1 LIKYQEEQIEDI
13 LEEMKPMLVKHWEE
27 LANYKDIRPLD
38 VDWDNYIDLN
48 RALYI
53 RVFTVRDNNKL
64 IGYASFYISNN
75 LHYKFWRHASNDV
88 YYLDPAYRKTGLG
101 IKMFEEIESWLKDMG
116 VKSIVVMDKVDH
128 SHEKFFKHMNYNLI
142 EQNYE
147 KVF

>member
-48 RALYI
+48 RLLYI

-75 LHYKFWRHASNDV
+75 LHYKSWRHAANDV
-88 YYLDPAYRKTGLG
+88 YYLDQAYRKNGLG
-101 IKMFEEIESWLKDMG
+101 IKMFEEVETWLKDMG
-116 VKSIVVMDKVDH
+116 VKSVVVMDKVDH
-128 SHEKFFKHMNYNLI
+128 SHQKFFNNMGYKLI

-147 KVF
+147 KVL